1 MSKQIIEAYG
11 QHILLSSITTK
22 IADKIKEGYTVEQLA
37 VTSTQPGTTPLYTA
51 FVIYRAPETE
61 IEPSPRINYA
71 EEREKKTVEEKPK
84 KKTYMEDFFEKFP
97 NAPRDPNGEPR
108 ICPDKIYVGAKNVDA
123 ACDVGCVECWN
134 REMEE

>member
-1 MSKQIIEAYG
+1 MSKQIIETYG
-11 QHILLSSITTK
+11 QHILLYSITKK

-37 VTSTQPGTTPLYTA
+37 VTSTQLGNTPLYTA
-51 FVIYRAPETE
+51 FVKYRAPETE

-97 NAPRDPNGEPR
+97 NADFDSRNEPYESYCVKELYGTKCLICKCRD
-108 ICPDKIYVGAKNVDA
+108 
-123 ACDVGCVECWN
+123 CWD